1 MVLVVYN
8 RRSASVL
15 TCEVTIVDAQEK
27 RYLELLSRSFPTAAE
42 ASTEI
47 INLNAILNL
56 PKGTEVF
63 ASDIHGEYVAFAH
76 ILRNGSGA
84 VRFRIDDAFGDMLSS
99 QDKRALATLIYYPRE
114 KMEAVLAEEED
125 PNSWYATT
133 LLRLVAVCK
142 QAAGKYTRSK
152 VRKAMPEDFAYIIEE
167 LMTESNLAVDK
178 KAYYNAI
185 IDAVI
190 RTNRAKALIESMC
203 MLIKRLTIDHLHLV
217 GDIYDR
223 GPAPH
228 LIMDTLMRF
237 HSLDIQWGNHD
248 IVWMGASLGQR
259 GCIAHVVRNCARYG
273 NLSIL
278 EDVYGINILPLASLA
293 LAAYADDPCVAFGL
307 KGNPRLSEKDHE
319 LNEKIQKAMAIIQF
333 KVEAHLIAANPSFG
347 LEGRNLLHH
356 IDFDKGTVVV
366 DGVEYELIDKVF
378 PTVDP
383 NDPYRLTDE
392 EEEVMSRL
400 ELAFK
405 GSEKLQRHMR
415 FFLEAGSLYKISN
428 GSLLFHACAPLND
441 DGTLK
446 EVDVFGSKYKGKALY
461 DVLESYVRA
470 GFFDPDPAMRKRGQD
485 LMWWLWLGEG
495 SPLFAK
501 SKMATFE
508 LYLIADKAARK
519 EVKNP
524 FYTLLDDER
533 VVNGIFED
541 FGMDPDV
548 SRIVCGHVP
557 VKVKDGEDPVK
568 CGGKVLCIDGGF
580 SRAYQPTTGIAGFTL
595 ISNSYGFILAAH
607 EPLESAQAAIEKELD
622 IHSSQRVVET
632 VGARTLVADTDTGA
646 RLKEQIADLKKLL
659 EAYRQGIIPQGE

>member
-1 MVLVVYN
+1 M
-8 RRSASVL
+8 
-15 TCEVTIVDAQEK
+15 DAQEL
-27 RYLELLSRSFPTAAE
+27 RYLELLSKSFPTAAK

-47 INLNAILNL
+47 VNLNAILNL
-56 PKGTEVF
+56 PKGTEVY
-63 ASDIHGEYVAFAH
+63 ASDIHGEYEAFSH

-84 VRFRIDDAFGDMLSS
+84 VKLKIEDAFGAELTEAEKQS
-99 QDKRALATLIYYPRE
+99 LATLIYYPRE
-114 KMEAVLAEEED
+114 KMAIELADE
-125 PNSWYATT
+125 PSPASWYAKT
-133 LLRLVAVCK
+133 LLRLVKVCK

-152 VRKAMPEDFAYIIEE
+152 VRKAIPVDYAYIIDE
-167 LMTESNLAVDK
+167 LMNENNLAVDK
-178 KAYYNAI
+178 KAYYEAI

-190 RTNRAKALIESMC
+190 RTGQAEDLIDAMC
-203 MLIKRLTIDHLHLV
+203 VLIKRLSIDHLHLV

-228 LIMDTLMRF
+228 LIMETLMRF

-273 NLSIL
+273 NLSVL
-278 EDVYGINILPLASLA
+278 EDVYGINILPLASFA
-293 LAAYADDPCVAFGL
+293 LSAYADDPCVAFGL
-307 KGNPRLSEKDHE
+307 KGNPQLSEADLQ
-319 LNEKIQKAMAIIQF
+319 LNIKIQKAMAIIQF
-333 KVEAHLIAANPSFG
+333 KVEAELIGEYPSFG
-347 LEGRNLLHH
+347 LEDRKLLHQV
-356 IDFDKGTVVV
+356 DYERGTVVV
-366 DGVEYELIDKVF
+366 DGVEYELTDKVF

-383 NDPYRLTDE
+383 ADPYALTPE
-392 EEEVMSRL
+392 EEEVMQRL
-400 ELAFK
+400 EQAFI

-415 FFLEAGSLYKISN
+415 FLLEVGSLYKISN
-428 GSLLFHACAPLND
+428 GCLLFHACAPLNP

-446 EVDVFGSKYKGKALY
+446 EVDVFGGKYKGRELY
-461 DVLESYVRA
+461 DVLERYVRA
-470 GFFDPDPAMRKRGQD
+470 GFYGANPEVRKRGQD

-524 FYTLLDDER
+524 FYTLLEDES

-541 FGMDPDV
+541 FGMDPET

-568 CGGKVLCIDGGF
+568 CGGKVLTIDGGF

-595 ISNSYGFILAAH
+595 ISNSYGFILASH
-607 EPLESAQAAIEKELD
+607 EPLESAQAAVENELD
-622 IHSSQRVVET
+622 IHSSQRVVKM
-632 VGARTLVADTDTGA
+632 VGNRTLVADTDTGA
-646 RLKEQIADLKKLL
+646 ELKRQIADLEQLL
-659 EAYRQGIIPQGE
+659 EAYRLGLISEESQ